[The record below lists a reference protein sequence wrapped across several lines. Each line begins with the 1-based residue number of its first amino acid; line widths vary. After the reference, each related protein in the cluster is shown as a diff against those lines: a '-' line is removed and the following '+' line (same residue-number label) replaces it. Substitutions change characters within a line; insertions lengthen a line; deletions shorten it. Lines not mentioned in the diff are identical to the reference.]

1 MVPARIRL
9 TSSYPGWLLGF
20 QWIMGCE
27 PKTWKHVESDIS
39 LVIWWLWK
47 HIYNILVPSPQYRL
61 MRNTMNRDAPRC
73 TPFLETHMVP
83 NWARRKE
90 PWHLDD
96 QQHLVTGVQAAVQF
110 YSLHWIN
117 LGLREIFC
125 FFFQFMFSLSSPTS
139 TLRPAQI
146 RSGSFRRASPVR
158 VVDDG
163 TSNRSTRARSP
174 TSSHDGGTDN
184 PSVHSSP
191 VTTAFSAPWTSFY
204 EEVRVSLKPMDLSG
218 QANLIESCNTERCL
232 DLIWPAMNS
241 DSLRALFAIYAIR
254 FLKHYPSSTAKSCLV
269 ISIPFIREHGKHRA
283 LWWWNSSTRSSPIE
297 KTTLVL
303 AGDSKTP
310 WTFEME

>member
-1 MVPARIRL
+1 MASWLSVNYGMWTKNMKTCWIWYFPGNLMVVETHLQHTRSL
-9 TSSYPGWLLGF
+9 TSIQIDEKHDEPGRPEMYAIFGDTL
-20 QWIMGCE
+20 
-27 PKTWKHVESDIS
+27 
-39 LVIWWLWK
+39 
-47 HIYNILVPSPQYRL
+47 
-61 MRNTMNRDAPRC
+61 
-73 TPFLETHMVP
+73 VP

-90 PWHLDD
+90 PWHQDD